1 MYRKISL
8 LKGGGV
14 ANVLEKERR
23 RKQRSGL
30 IWVVLLALF
39 VGELLFYTWC
49 RVQCVQT
56 GYDITRET
64 RKQKELVALQNSLDI
79 ELARLKAPENISRI
93 ARNQLAL
100 GMPEPQQI
108 ILMPNE

>member
-1 MYRKISL
+1 M
-8 LKGGGV
+8 
-14 ANVLEKERR
+14 ANVSKNERQRKR
-23 RKQRSGL
+23 RIGL
-30 IWVVLLALF
+30 IWVMLLTLF

-56 GYDITRET
+56 GYEITRET
-64 RKQKELVALQNSLDI
+64 SKQKELLALQNSLDI
-79 ELARLKAPENISRI
+79 EMARLKAPENISRI

>member
-1 MYRKISL
+1 MT
-8 LKGGGV
+8 
-14 ANVLEKERR
+14 NVLKKERQ
-23 RKQRSGL
+23 RKRQTGL
-30 IWVVLLALF
+30 IWAMLLILF

-56 GYDITRET
+56 GYEITRET
-64 RKQKELVALQNSLDI
+64 RKQKELLALQNSLNI
-79 ELARLKAPENISRI
+79 ELARLRAPENISRI

-108 ILMPNE
+108 VMVPNE

>member
-1 MYRKISL
+1 M
-8 LKGGGV
+8 
-14 ANVLEKERR
+14 ANVLKKERERKR
-23 RKQRSGL
+23 RNGL
-30 IWVVLLALF
+30 MWVLLLTLF

-56 GYDITRET
+56 GYEITRET
-64 RKQKELVALQNSLDI
+64 RKQKELLSLQNSLDI

-108 ILMPNE
+108 VLMPNE